1 MKRWKFDPSLVNGEM
16 TSWMALL
23 WAKPVTPN
31 CYDFTGHTHLI
42 PSVEGQTVHVR
53 PYTCPRTATWS
64 ISCCHII
71 VHVDILNVNKT
82 LTAIK
87 CESNSDW
94 FKRIFTSF
102 RESKWRNQHKIV
114 KHFYRNRL
122 FKVFLGYIHRPH
134 PFKLLICRR
143 QKQLFA
149 FDCRRRPMCWSQ
161 LFWWWP

>member
-1 MKRWKFDPSLVNGEM
+1 MKRWKFDSHWSTGRWRVGWRFFERSLWHQ
-16 TSWMALL
+16 T
-23 WAKPVTPN
+23 VTTLQATPIW
-31 CYDFTGHTHLI
+31 FPQLKVKH
-42 PSVEGQTVHVR
+42 VHVR
-53 PYTCPRTATWS
+53 QYTCPWIATWA

-71 VHVDILNVNKT
+71 VHVNILNVNKT

-149 FDCRRRPMCWSQ
+149 FDCHRRPMCWSQ